1 MKTFESKVA
10 GIPCLI
16 RVDDYEI
23 IPPWRGS
30 AHTCLSS
37 DDFYGYEEIEYTVLD
52 RRGRE
57 AMWLERKITADM
69 DEQILEEIRGQY
81 EL

>member
-1 MKTFESKVA
+1 MKTFDSRAA
-10 GIPCLI
+10 GIPCQI
-16 RVDDYEI
+16 RVDEYTVV
-23 IPPWRGS
+23 PPWRGS
-30 AHTCLSS
+30 ASTCPSS
-37 DDFYGYEEIEYTVLD
+37 DDFYGYEEIIYTVLD

-81 EL
+81 EQ